1 MPRAQ
6 VVVRDSFML
15 MVFKITTRAVRLNPV
30 GNITTI
36 LTKYC
41 TLLLTLY
48 LIMPTEVQE
57 ETFTLEEV
65 LAGIKEMH
73 RLILWNDDHNTFD
86 HVIHCMIRYLDYS
99 DPQAQKIAWKVHN
112 EGKCAILEGSFT
124 EVEVYRKI
132 LQQEG
137 LTVSVE

>member
-1 MPRAQ
+1 M
-6 VVVRDSFML
+6 S
-15 MVFKITTRAVRLNPV
+15 TTE
-30 GNITTI
+30 T
-36 LTKYC
+36 
-41 TLLLTLY
+41 
-48 LIMPTEVQE
+48 QE
-57 ETFTLEEV
+57 QTFTLEEL
-65 LAGIKEMH
+65 LAGFKELH

-86 HVIHCMIRYLDYS
+86 HVIHCMMKYLDYTEG
-99 DPQAQKIAWKVHN
+99 QAERIAWKVHN